1 MKLRCDSGVLFGEVI
16 EDTVVEFRC
25 RNRRCGYEPGVL
37 VLHRFD
43 IRTGAV
49 TGTKVYRD
57 AAELTK
63 GERSGADCDA
73 AAVRSA

>member
-1 MKLRCDSGVLFGEVI
+1 MKLRCGSGALFGEVI

-25 RNRRCGYEPGVL
+25 RNRRCGYEPGTL

-43 IRTGAV
+43 IRTGSV

-57 AAELTK
+57 AAELTE
-63 GERSGADCDA
+63 GERSGTDCDT
-73 AAVRSA
+73 AAVRLA